1 MGFLAFPSS
10 LFIEHLNVPS
20 YRQIVPNSVNET
32 EIHWTFFGFEDDTPE
47 LAKLR
52 LKQANL
58 VGAAGY
64 VLVEDAEV
72 LAKQQRVMEVSPDM
86 NHILEMGRRQH
97 RADWLDGEGKRLAR
111 DLHAVPRG
119 HGFLT

>member
-86 NHILEMGRRQH
+86 NHILEMGGDSIEPTGSMVKENAL
-97 RADWLDGEGKRLAR
+97 RAIYTQYRE
-111 DLHAVPRG
+111 VM
-119 HGFLT
+119 GF